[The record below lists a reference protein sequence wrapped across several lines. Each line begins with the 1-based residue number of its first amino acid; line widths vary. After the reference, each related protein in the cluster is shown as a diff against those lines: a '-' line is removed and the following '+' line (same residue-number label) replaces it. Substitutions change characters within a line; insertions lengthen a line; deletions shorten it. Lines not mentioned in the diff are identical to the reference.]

1 MAWSGKSSW
10 EIWAIGNIVC
20 FTNLC
25 QVANYNRYC
34 LPFSIC
40 QFWYDCSKRKQAAK
54 REDNEVHMQ
63 TMKSMIYIICHCWL
77 SIPFVD
83 ISSFLL
89 SFKVG
94 GCLFW
99 TSKIDK
105 ILSMH
110 RRMEMSW
117 LDIFKAHIFQNTNS
131 KVTNQLWYSHRR
143 FVVWW
148 SVSVSLRLRRSIRL
162 SFFAFYDLMTRFV
175 SFSITHHLVFHDL
188 TIRKIVCDRLLWR
201 L

>member
-1 MAWSGKSSW
+1 MFLTTIDIA
-10 EIWAIGNIVC
+10 
-20 FTNLC
+20 
-25 QVANYNRYC
+25 Y
-34 LPFSIC
+34 PFPSVNFDMTVPSVSKLQNVRIMRSIC
-40 QFWYDCSKRKQAAK
+40 KPWKAWYTSYAIAGW
-54 REDNEVHMQ
+54 V
-63 TMKSMIYIICHCWL
+63 L
-77 SIPFVD
+77 PFVD